1 MADFELDGEIVI
13 IATKAIKNV
22 ENLNLQFEESIDKLN
37 SIDGSLQLLEGAF
50 NNFVRQSSIGTGITN
65 NKLTET
71 NILLTDMVNMMQSMD
86 AYASE
91 FFDNFS
97 QGTKKLEDDEEKATM
112 SLTRFA
118 IGMAAVSAAAKRLF
132 DNILEWSPS
141 LAAAFAVMEVNMGL
155 AAMEIGEALAP
166 VINDV
171 LVPATE
177 KFLEFVQNLSP
188 DMKKFLGVTIA
199 LIIPLGL
206 VAAAILAATSPMV
219 LMGLAIGVVIVAV
232 AALVAGI
239 IIFGDKI
246 DQIFEDVADTMRN
259 FFTGTK
265 DKMKEAREGIFD
277 EVGFFGGAIAAF
289 GMGITTFIIGIVETI
304 IDVFATVIEM
314 IGSFVGAL
322 KALLSGDL
330 QGFFHGL
337 AQVVIDFLNFFVRA
351 INNLV
356 LDPFNMFFNTDFQL
370 NEIDDIV
377 DLLKTEQGMA
387 QGTVPGT
394 IDYIIEQQKAAAEE
408 YVADTPIMHS
418 GGIFMGDRPGLA
430 MLKPRERVLTE
441 TEQRSLGLKGPA
453 TQTNDMTSN
462 NITYNI
468 TIQGGTYTS
477 PAQRRMEAEGFARQ
491 LEKQSNSR
499 GFI

>member
-13 IATKAIKNV
+13 IANKAIKNV

-65 NKLTET
+65 NKLSEM
-71 NILLTDMVNMMQSMD
+71 LVMFEDMVNILQSMD
-86 AYASE
+86 AFQSE
-91 FFDNFS
+91 FFDNFRK
-97 QGTKKLEDDEEKATM
+97 GRKKLEDDEEKSTM
-112 SLTRFA
+112 SLSRLA
-118 IGMAAVSAAAKRLF
+118 ISMAAVSASAKRMF

-166 VINDV
+166 VIEEV

-177 KFLEFVQNLSP
+177 KFLEFVQNLNP

-206 VAAAILAATSPMV
+206 VAAAIVLATSPMV
-219 LMGLAIGVVIVAV
+219 LMGIAIGLVIVAF
-232 AALVAGI
+232 AALIAGI
-239 IIFGDKI
+239 IVFGKKI
-246 DQIFEDVADTMRN
+246 TNWTETTSDTIRN
-259 FFTGTK
+259 FWDGVYDDILAFRNKVKGVPFATFFV
-265 DKMKEAREGIFD
+265 GI
-277 EVGFFGGAIAAF
+277 VAGLIAF
-289 GMGITTFIIGIVETI
+289 GAGILATI
-304 IDVFATVIEM
+304 SDVIATVIELF
-314 IGSFVGAL
+314 G
-322 KALLSGDL
+322 
-330 QGFFHGL
+330 GL
-337 AQVVIDFLNFFVRA
+337 IDFLRKLFTGDFKGALIAFAQMIADIFNFVIRLV
-351 INNLV
+351 NNLFIK
-356 LDPFNMFFNTDFQL
+356 PIAIAFGFDFELPQIPDL
-370 NEIDDIV
+370 EEIF
-377 DLLKTEQGMA
+377 EQGGYLANPAESTMA
-387 QGTVPGT
+387 TGTQPGTV
-394 IDYIIEQQKAAAEE
+394 DYMIENPDEF
-408 YVADTPIMHS
+408 HS
-418 GGIFMGDRPGLA
+418 GGVFMGNRPGLA